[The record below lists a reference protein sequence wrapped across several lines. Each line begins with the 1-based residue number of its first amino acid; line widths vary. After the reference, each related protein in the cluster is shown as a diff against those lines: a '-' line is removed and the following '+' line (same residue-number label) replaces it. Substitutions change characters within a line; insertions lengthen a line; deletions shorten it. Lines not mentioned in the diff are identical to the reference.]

1 MKKVSVV
8 SMMWSKF
15 TAPKIHIPKM
25 VALCDLRVKFWS
37 SEVQRSPISDNCAA
51 LRANLRW
58 TNKLLSSWR
67 TMSTTVTMAT
77 RSRMLQRAELMG
89 VLVSYD
95 AWETDDES
103 KQWNEK
109 VCAGLLSTGQSK
121 SHPVHGR
128 AAGQPLAA
136 ARTKNVEELALCGET
151 PESPPVAARAPA
163 IARRRG
169 GNMTLSLKTG
179 R

>member
-8 SMMWSKF
+8 STMWSKF

-25 VALCDLRVKFWS
+25 VALYDLRIKFWS

-51 LRANLRW
+51 LTANLRW
-58 TNKLLSSWR
+58 TNKCLSSWR

-77 RSRMLQRAELMG
+77 GPRMLQRADLA
-89 VLVSYD
+89 SYG
-95 AWETDDES
+95 AWEMDDES
-103 KQWNEK
+103 KQWNVK
-109 VCAGLLSTGQSK
+109 VCARLLSTGQSE
-121 SHPVHGR
+121 SHPSHGR
-128 AAGQPLAA
+128 AAGQPLPA
-136 ARTKNVEELALCGET
+136 ARTKNVEELVLCGET
-151 PESPPVAARAPA
+151 AEGPPAAARTPA

-169 GNMTLSLKTG
+169 ERRMTLSLKTG